1 MGLDD
6 FDSGEAGDE
15 SGNTAN
21 SGLEVSEKFKE
32 SVKKASAKSQKIQ
45 KDEKKAKKYDLLLAH
60 FLVKII
66 LEKKYDDIVSL
77 LFPCRDRGYPSNFL
91 IGIFS
96 LIYEDISKAI
106 RDISGKSHI
115 KFEYKNNIEKDF
127 DDNDMP
133 KELRDRIN
141 HWVEDMMDVV
151 AMESSDILTK
161 RLIDLLDNYDEDLHK
176 FISEVFVYFFKS
188 LNINISEGKSYNYV
202 DFIISELKKSYRSV
216 YFSVEIEGEE

>member
-1 MGLDD
+1 MWLDD
-6 FDSGEAGDE
+6 FDSGETSDE
-15 SGNTAN
+15 SWN
-21 SGLEVSEKFKE
+21 SASSSLEVSEKFKE

-66 LEKKYDDIVSL
+66 LEKKYDDMVSL
-77 LFPCRDRGYPSNFL
+77 LFPCRDRWYPSNFL
-91 IGIFS
+91 IGVFS
-96 LIYEDISKAI
+96 LVYEDISKAI

-115 KFEYKNNIEKDF
+115 KFTYNNEIEKEF
-127 DDNDMP
+127 DDSDMP

-161 RLIDLLDNYDEDLHK
+161 RLIELLDNYDEDLHN
-176 FISEVFVYFFKS
+176 FIAQVFTYFFKS
-188 LNINISEGKSYNYV
+188 LHINISEWKAYNYV

-216 YFSVEIEGEE
+216 YFSNVVEEEL

>member
-1 MGLDD
+1 MWLDD
-6 FDSGEAGDE
+6 FDSGETGDE
-15 SGNTAN
+15 SWNTAN
-21 SGLEVSEKFKE
+21 SSLEVSEKFKE
-32 SVKKASAKSQKIQ
+32 SVKRAGAKSQKIQ

-66 LEKKYDDIVSL
+66 LEKKYDDMVAL
-77 LFPCRDRGYPSNFL
+77 LFPCRDKGYPSNFL

-96 LIYEDISKAI
+96 LVYEDISKAI

-115 KFEYKNNIEKDF
+115 KFTYANEVEKEF

-161 RLIDLLDNYDEDLHK
+161 RLIELLDNYDEDLHN
-176 FISEVFVYFFKS
+176 FIAQVFTYFFKS
-188 LNINISEGKSYNYV
+188 LQINISDWKAYNYV

-216 YFSVEIEGEE
+216 YFENVVEEEE

>member
-1 MGLDD
+1 MWLDD
-6 FDSGEAGDE
+6 FDSGETGDE
-15 SGNTAN
+15 SWNTAN
-21 SGLEVSEKFKE
+21 SSLEVSEKFKE
-32 SVKKASAKSQKIQ
+32 SVKRAGAKSQKIQ

-66 LEKKYDDIVSL
+66 LEKKYDDMVSL

-91 IGIFS
+91 IGVFS
-96 LIYEDISKAI
+96 LVYEDISKAI

-115 KFEYKNNIEKDF
+115 KFTYANEVKKEF

-133 KELRDRIN
+133 KELRERIN

-161 RLIDLLDNYDEDLHK
+161 RLIELLDNYDEDLHN
-176 FISEVFVYFFKS
+176 FIAQVFTYFFKS
-188 LNINISEGKSYNYV
+188 LQINISDWKAYNYV

-216 YFSVEIEGEE
+216 YFENVVEEEL